1 MGLGAIVGAIGGV
14 ASSFMQNR
22 ANEKNAQRAYEQQKE
37 FAQSGIQ
44 WKVADAEKAG
54 IHPLY
59 ALGAQTHSFS
69 PWNVGADY
77 SGIAQAGQNIGR
89 AIQST
94 NSENGRVSALSQT
107 AQALQVE
114 GLHLDNELKRTQ
126 IVSAMNLARQPG
138 TGPGLPRA
146 GTMPDMMGIAGQ
158 GNTPQID
165 GPKLEIEKKIAPIN
179 PGQPHA
185 EAGASPE
192 VAYYRT
198 PSGYAPMIP
207 EALAESMESDPIGY
221 LQWMWRNRVS
231 PTFATSEFYQPPK
244 HMRRLDNELYYDPLA
259 GEYREFRRQADPITR
274 MRIWQR
280 YGR

>member
-1 MGLGAIVGAIGGV
+1 MGLPAVIGAVGGAV
-14 ASSFMQNR
+14 SSWMSNR
-22 ANEKNAQRAYEQQKE
+22 ANERNAQRAYDQQKE

-59 ALGAQTHSFS
+59 ALGAQTHSFT
-69 PWNVGADY
+69 PWSVGADY
-77 SGIAQAGQNIGR
+77 SGIAQAGQNLGR

-94 NSENGRVSALSQT
+94 QSENGRATALSTT
-107 AQALQVE
+107 AQNLQLE
-114 GLHLDNELKRTQ
+114 GMQLDNDLKRTQ
-126 IVSAMNLARQPG
+126 ILSAMATVKQPG
-138 TGPGLPRA
+138 TGPGLPSPNV
-146 GTMPDMMGIAGQ
+146 MPDLMGLPGQ

-165 GPKLEIEKKIAPIN
+165 GPKLEIEKKIAPAN

-192 VAYYRT
+192 VAFYRT
-198 PSGYAPMIP
+198 PTGYTPMIP
-207 EALAESMESDPIGY
+207 EALSESMESDPLGY
-221 LQWMWRNRVS
+221 LQWMWRNRLS
-231 PTFATSEFYQPPK
+231 PTFATSEYFQPPK

-259 GEYREFRRQADPITR
+259 GEYRDYPRQADPISRLRT
-274 MRIWQR
+274 WQR